1 MRWEVHTEGG
11 SDMRGI
17 ELFEMV
23 LSLLF
28 IIGASVASSLI
39 TFGLMCC
46 VGGVIWLTGE
56 PVRRAIK
63 NHRRHRRNTE

>member
-1 MRWEVHTEGG
+1 
-11 SDMRGI
+11 MRGI

-39 TFGLMCC
+39 TLGLMCC
-46 VGGVIWLTGE
+46 VGVGGM
-56 PVRRAIK
+56 
-63 NHRRHRRNTE
+63 